1 MPLVIPELPTDAH
14 VRLNR
19 LVLALGR
26 DASLLDDCLKG
37 EVRVERSA
45 SGDVLLF
52 TNKAAGRGFYFE
64 RCDPSAALEAAIA
77 IAIQTPRQYHCSTFV
92 IDESDPTV
100 VDKLLTRFVEQHGAK
115 LAAKIDHFVTTH
127 EGKKVVHVK
136 FPACVLRH
144 MMAPTGG
151 LMKTGFSGPLSALAE
166 LPTLVRL
173 GVLSS
178 AVEVDGRVK
187 SVVATEYPEEYY
199 HAVQRLHWD
208 LVREV
213 VAKKGGGI
221 CLGPVAV
228 WDA

>member
-1 MPLVIPELPTDAH
+1 MPLVIPALPTDAH

-26 DASLLDDCLKG
+26 DAPLLDDCLKG
-37 EVRVERSA
+37 EVRVERSV

-52 TNKAAGRGFYFE
+52 TSNNGGRGFYFE
-64 RCDPSAALEAAIA
+64 RCDPSATLEAAVET
-77 IAIQTPRQYHCSTFV
+77 AIQTPRQYHCSTFV
-92 IDESDPTV
+92 IDEGDLTV
-100 VDKLLTRFVEQHGAK
+100 VEKLRTRFVEQHGAK
-115 LAAKIDHFVTTH
+115 LAAKIDDYVTTH
-127 EGKKVVHVK
+127 DGKKVMHVK

-151 LMKTGFSGPLSALAE
+151 LMKTGFSGPLSALRE

-173 GVLSS
+173 DALSS
-178 AVEVDGRVK
+178 AVEVDGVVK
-187 SVVATEYPEEYY
+187 SVVVTEYPEEYY
-199 HAVQRLHWD
+199 YAVQRIHWD

-213 VAKKGGGI
+213 IAKKGGGI
-221 CLGPVAV
+221 CLAPVAL

>member
-1 MPLVIPELPTDAH
+1 MPLVIPTLLTDAH

-19 LVLALGR
+19 LVLALDR
-26 DASLLDDCLKG
+26 DAPLLEDCLKG
-37 EVRVERSA
+37 EVRVDRSA
-45 SGDVLLF
+45 SGNILLF
-52 TNKAAGRGFYFE
+52 SSKAVGRGFYFE
-64 RCDPSAALEAAIA
+64 RCEPTATLEDAIA
-77 IAIQTPRQYHCSTFV
+77 TAIQTPRQYHCSTFV

-100 VDKLLTRFVEQHGAK
+100 VNKLRARFVEQHGAK
-115 LAAKIDHFVTTH
+115 LAAKIDDYVTTD
-127 EGKKVVHVK
+127 EGKQVMHVK

-151 LMKTGFSGPLSALAE
+151 LMKTGFSGPLSELAE

-173 GVLSS
+173 GALSS
-178 AVEVDGRVK
+178 AVEVDGVVK
-187 SVVATEYPEEYY
+187 SILATEYPEEYY

-213 VAKKGGGI
+213 IAKKGGGI